1 MTVYLAPREA
11 SPPSQS
17 WELSEVAEGGGRA
30 RGRPLRRGE
39 ARRGCRQGRSMLS
52 PRIRQARRGESS
64 GGAGPHRETSPGGR
78 GEGAAAAEAPG
89 NKRWVGG
96 RGLDPRWSAVPGG
109 IEALDSDLGLGGVSA
124 PLWGLLMLRL
134 SCRNSCWRQVWQA
147 HLRHLAAAGCWSA
160 LPLRAGMQA
169 LGKVTW
175 WELLARTKE
184 GREENL
190 LWVCNSCLEQSCSPA
205 RKAIGKGWARL
216 AWRRCCGRGCVG

>member
-96 RGLDPRWSAVPGG
+96 RGLAPRWSAVPEG

-134 SCRNSCWRQVWQA
+134 SCRNSCWR
-147 HLRHLAAAGCWSA
+147 LAAGVAGSPAAPRSSGLLERAAPPGRDASA
-160 LPLRAGMQA
+160 GESHLVGAAGEDKGRKGGKPALGLQQLLRAVLQP
-169 LGKVTW
+169 
-175 WELLARTKE
+175 
-184 GREENL
+184 
-190 LWVCNSCLEQSCSPA
+190 CS
-205 RKAIGKGWARL
+205 
-216 AWRRCCGRGCVG
+216 